1 MKNKTAGRG
10 YVRKTCY
17 FCYHCYR
24 KENKGLSYTE
34 RSDLVTEV
42 TDIFTIPH
50 KVSIDR
56 QIACE
61 NRSKTCP
68 SGRTLL
74 LTSFVITE
82 KITIHRRRCN
92 GTE

>member
-1 MKNKTAGRG
+1 MKKKTAGMG

-42 TDIFTIPH
+42 TEIY
-50 KVSIDR
+50 
-56 QIACE
+56 
-61 NRSKTCP
+61 
-68 SGRTLL
+68 TLPQGAA
-74 LTSFVITE
+74 
-82 KITIHRRRCN
+82 RWN
-92 GTE
+92 